1 MGFQCGRPS
10 HEELARLA
18 PAPLT
23 VSEYSAHFIH
33 GTLNKGGS
41 CNVLDAPGCPGQ
53 TDVTRGVSD
62 DRGLRQGQ
70 NSNCSG
76 HANRSVNR
84 IAVIPL
90 HPQTSGIE
98 TESPVDL
105 LV

>member
-1 MGFQCGRPS
+1 MS

-53 TDVTRGVSD
+53 TDVIRGAAHGEAYTPSRSSTLHD

-70 NSNCSG
+70 FLPLLKCSG
-76 HANRSVNR
+76 PSTPNSYQEHAPIR
-84 IAVIPL
+84 
-90 HPQTSGIE
+90 
-98 TESPVDL
+98 
-105 LV
+105 